1 MGPEKIP
8 VVVFAGR
15 HLLVEAAALPRLRL
29 EPVTIVQEKRRSVI
43 AYLLLASVLVA
54 VVSAI
59 VQQAN
64 RV

>member
-1 MGPEKIP
+1 MP

-15 HLLVEAAALPRLRL
+15 RLLVEAAALPRLRL
-29 EPVTIVQEKRRSVI
+29 EPVTIVQEKERSLL
-43 AYLLLASVLVA
+43 ACLLLAGVLVA